1 MIDEKTSI
9 DIVLCILM
17 LIVISR
23 YLQVQRGRYAVVCSS
38 YKRRRRKTRKATLAN
53 GVTNAAN
60 GVTNAA
66 NGVTNAANGAMLL
79 DNCGIYPIEL
89 HEEIVHADKMC
100 GYRIVRRSKRMWS
113 EC

>member
-66 NGVTNAANGAMLL
+66 NGAMLL